1 MSIHQGGT
9 EVRTERGVVIPA
21 DVALESGPT
30 MDEWLHVDMDIGS
43 ERTYDG
49 IGYDH
54 FLLAVLY
61 SVQVHF
67 FQRVPILMNTP
78 VANQRRDSK

>member
-1 MSIHQGGT
+1 M

-30 MDEWLHVDMDIGS
+30 MDDWLHVDIDIGS

-54 FLLAVLY
+54 FLLAVL
-61 SVQVHF
+61 
-67 FQRVPILMNTP
+67 
-78 VANQRRDSK
+78 